1 MIEGL
6 KPYAEYKESGLP
18 WIGRVPIDWRIERTK
33 WIFRSRKELN
43 VGRRNT
49 NVLSL
54 TLRGVVNND
63 PDSPEGMVPKDYATY
78 QLFRKHDLVFKLID
92 LENIRTSRV
101 GLVHEDGIMSSP
113 TCASLR
119 PRASIS
125 ASSTFSSSTYTHEP
139 FSMHSAQGFA
149 RPSGQRI

>member
-6 KPYAEYKESGLP
+6 KPYAEYKESEVP
-18 WIGRVPIDWRIERTK
+18 WMGRVPKDWRVERTK

-63 PDSPEGMVPKDYATY
+63 RKRAAVNADKSIGDA
-78 QLFRKHDLVFKLID
+78 LF
-92 LENIRTSRV
+92 
-101 GLVHEDGIMSSP
+101 
-113 TCASLR
+113 
-119 PRASIS
+119 
-125 ASSTFSSSTYTHEP
+125 
-139 FSMHSAQGFA
+139 
-149 RPSGQRI
+149 